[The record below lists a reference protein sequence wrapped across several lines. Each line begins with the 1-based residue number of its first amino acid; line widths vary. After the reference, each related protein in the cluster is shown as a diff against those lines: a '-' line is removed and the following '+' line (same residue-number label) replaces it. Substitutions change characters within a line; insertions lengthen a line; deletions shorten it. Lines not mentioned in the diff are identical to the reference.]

1 MPRQARIDGTG
12 AIHHIIVRGIEKR
25 KIFDDDEDME
35 FFLRRLSLI
44 LEETK
49 TACYA
54 WALIPNHFHLLL
66 RTGASPVSTVM
77 RRLLTGYAQYYNKRH
92 NRHGHL
98 FQNRYKSILCEEE
111 AYLFE
116 LVRYIHLNPLRAN
129 IVKTMD
135 ELDQHPYGGQSIIVN
150 GKLSFMDADYILMQF
165 DKSKRKARKMYRE
178 FVEAGVSKK
187 RRDDLTGGGLI
198 RSSGGWEALTA
209 KRAKG
214 FKAKGDE
221 RILGSSDFVERILS
235 ESEDTLNNSLRLK
248 LEGYDINRLAVKVEE
263 ISGINPLKARG
274 KYRAA
279 VRARRIFCYWAVR
292 ELGFQ
297 GTEIGR
303 LLGISQPGVSLSVM
317 DGEKIVIEE
326 KLRLN
331 EDGN

>member
-25 KIFDDDEDME
+25 KIFDDDNDRD
-35 FFLRRLSLI
+35 FFLRRLALI
-44 LEETK
+44 LEKTK

-66 RTGASPVSTVM
+66 RTGSSSVATVM

-111 AYLFE
+111 VYLLE

-135 ELDQHPYGGQSIIVN
+135 ELDRYPYGGHYIFMN

-165 DKSKRKARKMYRE
+165 DKGIRKARKMYRE
-178 FVEAGVSKK
+178 FVEKGASSK

-198 RSSGGWEALTA
+198 RSSGGWEVLTA

-214 FKAKGDE
+214 FKAKSDE
-221 RILGSSDFVERILS
+221 RILGSSEFVERILI
-235 ESEDTLNNSLRLK
+235 ESEDALNNSLRLK
-248 LEGYDINRLAVKVEE
+248 FEGYDINRLAFKVEG
-263 ISGINPLKARG
+263 ICGINPLKAKG
-274 KYRAA
+274 KYRDA
-279 VRARRIFCYWAVR
+279 VKARRIFCYWAVR
-292 ELGFQ
+292 ELGYQ

-303 LLGISQPGVSLSVM
+303 LLGISQPSVSLSVM
-317 DGEKIVIEE
+317 DGEKIVIKE
-326 KLRLN
+326 KLRL
-331 EDGN
+331 G